1 LARLWSIT
9 VSGLGAC
16 LLIGSATA
24 YANELWAQDQ
34 PDTFGQDL
42 FEGRVGAQ
50 AKMSGH
56 SMALPVQASRCIN
69 CHEST
74 RASRQTQN
82 FGTQLNR
89 RILMATIARR
99 GGPASRYDALSFCKV
114 IREGLDPANVVI
126 NSAMP
131 RYQVS
136 DAQCTSLW
144 SYVMSRS

>member
-1 LARLWSIT
+1 
-9 VSGLGAC
+9 
-16 LLIGSATA
+16 
-24 YANELWAQDQ
+24 
-34 PDTFGQDL
+34 
-42 FEGRVGAQ
+42 
-50 AKMSGH
+50 M
-56 SMALPVQASRCIN
+56 
-69 CHEST
+69 
-74 RASRQTQN
+74 
-82 FGTQLNR
+82 
-89 RILMATIARR
+89 ARR